1 MSDCLTEEDFCKLLK
16 GVSRSFYLSI
26 KWLPRAMRPGIAVAY
41 LLARATD
48 SAADAKGLPVQQRMH
63 ALRTMQ
69 TALAGG
75 AWVPLPPELCAA
87 ADTPAEAEL
96 LCHFGEVLTALH
108 TLPDEQVT
116 LARDVLSFIL
126 QGQMW
131 DVSFFEEHS
140 RVLSDEQ
147 TRLYIYRV
155 AGCVGRFWTRLG
167 RATLGDAFCAADQVD
182 LLEEAATRYGCGL
195 QLVNILRDREEDVS
209 HRGRDYLC
217 SDPSVWMLRAER
229 YLADGLDYARRLRGY
244 RVRVT
249 GMLPAL
255 LGLKTLAKLR
265 RVSTPSKRV
274 KVSRLTVYA
283 CLVRAAFASL

>member
-1 MSDCLTEEDFCKLLK
+1 MTGSDFDTLLK
-16 GVSRSFYLSI
+16 AVSRSFYLSI
-26 KWLPRAMRPGIAVAY
+26 KWLPKAMRSGIAVAY

-48 SAADAKGLPVQQRMH
+48 SAADAKGMPVRQRMH
-63 ALRTMQ
+63 ALQTMQ
-69 TALAGG
+69 AALNGSE
-75 AWVPLPPELCAA
+75 WNPLPPELCAA

-96 LCHFGEVLTALH
+96 LRRFGDVLSALH
-108 TLPDEQVT
+108 TLPPEQAALV
-116 LARDVLSFIL
+116 RDVLSFIL
-126 QGQMW
+126 QGQLW

-167 RATLGDAFCAADQVD
+167 RVALGDAFCAADQAD
-182 LLEEAATRYGCGL
+182 LLEQAATRYGCGL
-195 QLVNILRDREEDVS
+195 QLVNILRDREEDIS

-217 SDPSVWMLRAER
+217 SDPSVWMERAER

-244 RVRVT
+244 RVRLT

-265 RVSTPSKRV
+265 KNTTPGKRV
-274 KVSRLTVYA
+274 KISRISVYI
-283 CLVRAAFASL
+283 CLLRAALTAL